1 MQFYAFFIP
10 TMLCLA
16 FTVTILVR
24 LARVANHRYARCG
37 RWTGLDWT
45 GLTAP
50 GVIIAPY

>member
-37 RWTGLDWT
+37 RWTRLDSTRLDSTGLD
-45 GLTAP
+45 
-50 GVIIAPY
+50 